1 MGAFIFLP
9 FVYLAIIAFIVTVCI
24 RSIIYKPVDPSRGA
38 WGFLLCFE
46 VIFTVIAP
54 AIGFLRY
61 DKFGPEIPFS
71 THHIHVIILLTFLS
85 SGCFW
90 IVKMGGHSLKGIM
103 KQVLASGIAA
113 GIVLCVITA
122 IHFGKYNLNG
132 LFFPLA
138 GFELL
143 SPFICIFILY
153 KELYNLYATPP
164 SAQAFHPG
172 VLDAPVSAV
181 PLAQRLVDTRSIA
194 RAFIMAVPFII
205 AVALLN
211 MAAGGSPD
219 AFIKAFTESQ
229 DFVFSKLF

>member
-1 MGAFIFLP
+1 
-9 FVYLAIIAFIVTVCI
+9 
-24 RSIIYKPVDPSRGA
+24 
-38 WGFLLCFE
+38 
-46 VIFTVIAP
+46 
-54 AIGFLRY
+54 
-61 DKFGPEIPFS
+61 
-71 THHIHVIILLTFLS
+71 VIILLTFLS

-90 IVKMGGHSLKGIM
+90 IVKIKGPDLKRFV

-153 KELYNLYATPP
+153 KELHNLYATHP
-164 SAQAFHPG
+164 SAQAFHPA

-181 PLAQRLVDTRSIA
+181 PLAQRSIDTKAIT
-194 RAFIMAVPFII
+194 RAFAMAIPFII

-211 MAAGGSPD
+211 TAAGGSPD